1 MFDHATLG
9 PAMLS
14 NNEFSELMHRIRHGD
29 QDAAKQLV
37 QSYEPEIRRAARLR
51 MTDPQLRRL
60 VDSIDICQSV
70 FGRFFKSASD
80 GALQMQKPEQLLAL
94 LTTMTRNRVIDEHRR
109 NTSQKRFADHSAS
122 QLDPTELLEKA
133 KGPRTA
139 TVEKELLSEVR
150 SRLRPDELAIAD
162 LRNSGQSWEKIS
174 AELNESADGLRK
186 RLDRAIIRVRDEMN
200 AQMADDE
207 IRSSRTPID
216 T

>member
-1 MFDHATLG
+1 
-9 PAMLS
+9 MLDD
-14 NNEFSELMHRIRHGD
+14 NEFSELMRKIRAGD
-29 QDAAKQLV
+29 QDAARQLV
-37 QSYEPEIRRAARLR
+37 ESYEPEIRRAARLR

-80 GALQMQKPEQLLAL
+80 GALEMQKPEQLLAL

-109 NTSQKRFADHSAS
+109 NTSQKRFADPSAI
-122 QLDPTELLEKA
+122 QLDTTELLDEQ
-133 KGPRTA
+133 KGPPTA

-150 SRLRPDELAIAD
+150 SRLRPDELIVAD
-162 LRNSGQSWEKIS
+162 LRNAGRSWDEIS
-174 AELNESADGLRK
+174 AELKESAEGLRK
-186 RLDRAIIRVRDEMN
+186 RLDRAMIRVRDELN

-207 IRSSRTPID
+207 IRISPKIID